1 MAARE
6 VAFDEF
12 KTLVGQ
18 ELGQSEWHEVTQ
30 DEVNAF
36 AECTHDHQWIHCDPE
51 RAKAESPFG
60 GPIAHGY
67 YTLSHIPFFMAEI
80 IDVTGVKMGVNY
92 GLNKLRFPSPVP
104 VGSKIRATAALLDI
118 SEIAGGYQGVIQ
130 VSIETDANADKPAAV
145 AECVFRYY
153 V

>member
-67 YTLSHIPFFMAEI
+67 YTLSHIPYFMAEI
-80 IDVTGVKMGVNY
+80 IDVTGVKMGVEKTLTF
-92 GLNKLRFPSPVP
+92 GPDEMKRLK
-104 VGSKIRATAALLDI
+104 
-118 SEIAGGYQGVIQ
+118 EIVLENRSQARHGGHYTRELGVAERYIADAAGGWL
-130 VSIETDANADKPAAV
+130 
-145 AECVFRYY
+145 
-153 V
+153 